1 MIKTI
6 TFAVI
11 HFSIAALLAF
21 ALTGD
26 FLLGSLIAMIEPAIN
41 TVAFYFHE
49 KAWLHIPFLKQRG
62 SMTKIKTSSF
72 AVIHFSVAF
81 AVTYTLTGDAFLG
94 GLMATIEPGVNSIA
108 YFFHEK
114 AWRKKNKNKISKT
127 EKVVCI

>member
-49 KAWLHIPFLKQRG
+49 KAWLHIPFLKQRE

-81 AVTYTLTGDAFLG
+81 TVTYTLTGDAFLG
-94 GLMATIEPGVNSIA
+94 GLIAIIEPGVNSIA

-114 AWRKKNKNKISKT
+114 AWGKKNRESKT
-127 EKVVCI
+127 EKIVCV